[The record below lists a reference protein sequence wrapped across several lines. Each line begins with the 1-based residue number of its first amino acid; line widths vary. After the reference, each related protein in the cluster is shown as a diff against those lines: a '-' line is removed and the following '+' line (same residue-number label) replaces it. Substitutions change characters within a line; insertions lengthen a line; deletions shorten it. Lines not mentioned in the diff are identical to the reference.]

1 MITHAQ
7 VRGLA
12 LALPD
17 AVDESTP
24 ERLVFSVGSRGFAWT
39 YFGRVAPKKP
49 RIAFPDVLAVSCT
62 LERKEMLLAAAPD
75 IYFEDDHY
83 RGYPAVLARLK
94 HIPKAEFA
102 ALLSDACRLQ
112 AAKPPKRPRA
122 KKAAPRKPAA
132 RKKR

>member
-7 VRGLA
+7 VRGIA
-12 LALPD
+12 FAM
-17 AVDESTP
+17 AGAADESTP

-39 YFGRVAPKKP
+39 YLGRVAPGKP

-83 RGYPAVLARLK
+83 RGYPAVLVRLSHIAR
-94 HIPKAEFA
+94 AELTA
-102 ALLSDACRLQ
+102 MLNDAWQLQ

-122 KKAAPRKPAA
+122 KKAALRKSAA